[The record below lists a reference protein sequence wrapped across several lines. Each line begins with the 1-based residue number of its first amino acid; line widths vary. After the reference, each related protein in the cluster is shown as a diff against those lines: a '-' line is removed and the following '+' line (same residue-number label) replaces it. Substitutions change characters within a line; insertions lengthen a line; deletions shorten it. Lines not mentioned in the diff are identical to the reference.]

1 MTRSPVTLSPLRR
14 EGASPSRS
22 DGYAPI
28 ASAIDFLVENFDRQP
43 SLEEAAAVVDLSPT
57 HFQRVFTEGAGVS
70 PKRFLQAIAAG
81 EARKAMADGASVLD
95 AAMEAGLSGP
105 SRLHDLFLASEG
117 MTPGA
122 YRKKGE
128 GQTIRYGIVDGPF
141 GATLIGATDKGIAW
155 LSFAE
160 NDSFDRSIREMKE
173 DWPAADYKE
182 DLGVIAPLADQA
194 FALAVGRKPSSPVG
208 LFVQGTNFQLK
219 VWEALLRIPY
229 GQCVTYGD
237 IAKTIGAPKASRAVG
252 TAVGANMISVLI
264 PCHRVILSS
273 GKAHNY
279 RWGAA
284 RKKTILAME
293 SAIREEAA

>member
-1 MTRSPVTLSPLRR
+1 MSVPKN
-14 EGASPSRS
+14 ASPPTKSGRLRG

-28 ASAIDFLVENFDRQP
+28 APAIDFLVENFDRRP
-43 SLEEAAAVVDLSPT
+43 SLEEAAGIVGLSPT

-70 PKRFLQAIAAG
+70 PKRFLQALAAS
-81 EARKAMADGASVLD
+81 EARKAMADGASVLE
-95 AAMEAGLSGP
+95 AALEAGLSGP
-105 SRLHDLFLASEG
+105 SRLHDLFLVSEA

-122 YRKKGE
+122 YRQKGKGE
-128 GQTIRYGIVDGPF
+128 VIRYGIVDGPF

-160 NDSFDRSIREMKE
+160 NDSFDRSLREMKE
-173 DWPAADYKE
+173 DWPAADFVE
-182 DLGVIAPLADQA
+182 DQAVITGLSEQA
-194 FALAVGRKPSSPVG
+194 FALAVGRQPSSPVG

-237 IAKTIGAPKASRAVG
+237 IAKTIGDPKASRAVG
-252 TAVGANMISVLI
+252 TAVGSNMISVLI

-293 SAIREEAA
+293 SAITEAVA